1 MDTKVKKVRQGIAK
15 FAEKFMLQ
23 TNFETDP
30 VPVNGFIDIA
40 DKMVFIYYSNLY
52 STIFRS

>member
-30 VPVNGFIDIA
+30 VYGFI
-40 DKMVFIYYSNLY
+40 
-52 STIFRS
+52 